1 LKNRTH
7 PHPVGHVLVPAAAI
21 GALSI
26 LLVVG
31 LSALGILDRVDLVI
45 SHLVSRGR
53 AEGVPKFLPEW
64 SVWLATLAFA
74 FGLSFSMLSVAGT
87 WRRVVLWITS
97 VVLIAGWAPVLS
109 LAAHAP
115 DIGAPFIATFWS
127 GICALV
133 YASKH
138 RMPCDEAPKSFESL
152 HETR

>member
-1 LKNRTH
+1 M
-7 PHPVGHVLVPAAAI
+7 LVPVAAI

-26 LLVVG
+26 LLAVG
-31 LSALGILDRVDLVI
+31 LSALGILDRINLVI
-45 SHLVSRGR
+45 SHLVSRGN
-53 AEGVPKFLPEW
+53 ADEFPKSLPEW

-74 FGLSFSMLSVAGT
+74 FGLSFAMLSVAGT
-87 WRRVVLWITS
+87 WRRIVLWITS
-97 VVLIAGWAPVLS
+97 VVLVAAWAPVLS

-115 DIGAPFIATFWS
+115 DIGAPFIATLWS

-138 RMPCDEAPKSFESL
+138 RMPCDEAIKNFKSF